1 MPTEFLLASVGAG
14 KTEAVQ
20 SRIASLKARAPFAKV
35 WCLLATE
42 RQIYAFRQR
51 LMSRADIAPALFNVE
66 FFTFYGLYH
75 HLLESAGKPQ
85 RILDQAARY
94 RLLRLI
100 VNEMERAGEL
110 EVFGRIAHTPGFI
123 RVLSS
128 FIDELKQ
135 LLAEPLTFADA
146 AANDYDREIGRIYD
160 RYQYLLQ
167 HYDLVDT
174 EGEGWVARDELENNR
189 YLARDV
195 ELLIVDGYD
204 QFNPLQADLLTQLA
218 ARVGETLVTLTG
230 VPGREA
236 TIGKRFQRA
245 LDRLVD
251 YHQREPVVHRIVRPP
266 ILTTTR
272 HPALE
277 HLIVH
282 IFAAHPVPWNALTL
296 NPSPSGRG
304 TLKTRLSIEPSDSR
318 SSLATECNAEGGGA
332 GGEVALLEAPD
343 APAEVAAALRRAKAL
358 LLGGAHPD
366 DVLIAVRD
374 WARYGRYFEAQARA
388 YGVPLAVDAG
398 ESLAENPAVYALLR
412 LLELHKS
419 DFRRRDLLDVLRAAY
434 FVIPGIG
441 AAEVDTLE
449 RLSREHLVMGGRKVW
464 LAALDAA
471 MQPPVPDEDGE
482 LPDMTEDSAYL
493 AALRAAL
500 ESFFDAITPPPGK
513 LTADY
518 AAWLE
523 DLIGDDPAYDP
534 EGGANSKPVSGISG
548 QVSELGTENSSLI
561 THHSSLDS
569 QASLLVTRHS
579 SLSLI
584 AQCRLDAGEGVVAR
598 DLAAL
603 EALKRVLRGMLS
615 AQRLFGALELEATI
629 GWDAF
634 YADLTNAI
642 KGATV
647 RRSSGRDGRV
657 LVTTV
662 TEARGLPHRHVI
674 VPGLSEGIFP
684 MRASEEPLYL
694 DSERRRLQKHDIPLP
709 TQAERADDDGLFY
722 EMISMAT
729 DTLTLT
735 RMTVENGAELPPSHL
750 WREVRKVFPNVQP
763 ETLRIGAVVPAHNAA
778 AAREVALA
786 CAAQAGDDTLL
797 SAQAW
802 YAQTYADRWAHM
814 QHARAVELR
823 RMSHAGH
830 DRYSGRLQDADVV
843 VAAGAAFSGRVWS
856 ATQLNDYGMCGF
868 RFFAKRLL
876 KLEPLEEPEEGMDAA
891 QLGSVYH
898 DILEKTYAQLI
909 RDGISITPDHLDA
922 ALTALERVAAERLPD
937 APQRF
942 HFPVPPQ
949 WESEQQVIL
958 RKLRALV
965 RDDFNPDSDFNRK
978 LAKLYNGERRPHQ
991 VEAPFGDGGIFTLNV
1006 GDVRLRVRGKIDRI
1020 DTINGQAVVIDYKT
1034 GSTGIPTSEI
1044 ARGRNFQM
1052 MIYVLAT
1059 QGVAAV
1065 AGGAFWHIG
1074 SRSISGWLTPDDDA
1088 INDGRHKLTL
1098 YMERGQAGDFSS
1110 KANKVKDGKCSRYC
1124 EYSQMCRFSVMGRR
1138 KG

>member
-85 RILDQAARY
+85 RILDHAARY

-110 EVFGRIAHTPGFI
+110 EVFGRIAHTPGFV
-123 RVLSS
+123 RVLSR

-135 LLAEPLTFADA
+135 LLTEPMAFATA

-160 RYQYLLQ
+160 RYHYLLQ
-167 HYDLVDT
+167 QYDLVDT
-174 EGEGWVARDELENNR
+174 EGEGWVAREELENYR
-189 YLARDV
+189 RLARDV
-195 ELLIVDGYD
+195 DLLVVDGYD

-230 VPGREA
+230 VPGRET

-245 LDRLVD
+245 LDRLVK
-251 YHQREPVVHRIVRPP
+251 YHQEEPVVYRIVRPP

-282 IFAAHPVPWNALTL
+282 IFAAHPVPWAALSV
-296 NPSPSGRG
+296 NPSSERRILRGEGLQDESSPVKFSVSPSPLAERG
-304 TLKTRLSIEPSDSR
+304 L
-318 SSLATECNAEGGGA
+318 
-332 GGEVALLEAPD
+332 GGEVSPLALLEAPD
-343 APAEVAAALRRAKAL
+343 AAAEVATALRRAKAL
-358 LLGGAHPD
+358 LLGGARPD
-366 DVLIAVRD
+366 DVLVAVRD

-398 ESLAENPAVYALLR
+398 EALAENPAVYALLR
-412 LLELHKS
+412 LLDLHKG

-434 FVIPGIG
+434 FIIPGIST
-441 AAEVDTLE
+441 AEVDTLE
-449 RLSREHLVMGGRKVW
+449 RLSREHLVTGGRKAW
-464 LAALDAA
+464 LTALDAA

-482 LPDMTEDSAYL
+482 LPDTHEDSAHL
-493 AALRAAL
+493 TALRAAL
-500 ESFFDAITPPPGK
+500 EAFFDAITPPAGK

-523 DLIGDDPAYDP
+523 DLIGDDPTIAADEGAQREEYRLQNDITFSNLHLVPTP
-534 EGGANSKPVSGISG
+534 EP
-548 QVSELGTENSSLI
+548 SSLK
-561 THHSSLDS
+561 
-569 QASLLVTRHS
+569 V
-579 SLSLI
+579 I

-647 RRSSGRDGRV
+647 GRSSGRDGRV

-674 VPGLSEGIFP
+674 VLGLSEGIFP

-694 DSERRRLQKHDIPLP
+694 DSERRRLQKYGIPLP

-750 WREVRKVFPNVQP
+750 WREVRKVFPYVQP
-763 ETLRIGAVVPAHNAA
+763 EALRIGAVVPAQSAA

-786 CAAQAGDDTLL
+786 CAAQAGDATLS

-802 YAQTYADRWAHM
+802 YAQAYADRWAHM

-823 RMSHAGH
+823 RMSRAAH
-830 DRYSGRLQDADVV
+830 DRYSGRLQDAEVMAV
-843 VAAGAAFSGRVWS
+843 AGAAFSGRVWS
-856 ATQLNDYGMCGF
+856 ASQLNDYGMCGF
-868 RFFAKRLL
+868 RFFARRLL

-909 RDGISITPDHLDA
+909 RDGVSITPDHLDA
-922 ALTALERVAAERLPD
+922 ALAVLERVAAERLPD

-942 HFPVPPQ
+942 RFPVPPQ
-949 WESEQQVIL
+949 WASEQQVIL

-965 RDDFNPDSDFNRK
+965 RDDFNLDSDFNKK
-978 LAKLYNGERRPHQ
+978 LAKLHEGERRPHQ
-991 VEAPFGDGGIFTLNV
+991 VEAPFGNGGIFTL
-1006 GDVRLRVRGKIDRI
+1006 DLDDMRLRVRGKIDRI
-1020 DTINGQAVVIDYKT
+1020 DTIDGRALVIDYKT

-1059 QGVAAV
+1059 QGMADV

-1074 SRSISGWLTPDDDA
+1074 SRSVSGLLTPDDEA
-1088 INDGRHKLTL
+1088 ISDGRHKLTL
-1098 YMERGQAGDFSS
+1098 YMERGQAGDFTSE
-1110 KANKVKDGKCSRYC
+1110 ANKVEDAKCSRYC

-1138 KG
+1138 KETG